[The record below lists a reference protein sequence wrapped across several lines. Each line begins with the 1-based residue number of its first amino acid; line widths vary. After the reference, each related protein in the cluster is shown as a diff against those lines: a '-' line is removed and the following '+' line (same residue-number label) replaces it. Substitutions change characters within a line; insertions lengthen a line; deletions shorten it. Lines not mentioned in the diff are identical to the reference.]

1 MGHQEIGRSPLR
13 RTPRQL
19 RSQHLRQRFGAIAR
33 ATLLLTLFATPA
45 VAQSQRPGE
54 PSDSPFTNPLEMR
67 TSDPLLPTPP
77 ISRPLSPLE
86 RRDLR
91 DGLDRLRLEGE
102 ASYRGGNLDQ
112 AFQIWLRELRLRR
125 VLGLSEEVPALGRV
139 GAVAWQESRST
150 ETRAIT
156 QRLQTIQSELQRQSP
171 IDYDL
176 LLSIAQSYQQLRAY
190 DPAVVLYQQ
199 LLMKARQQQNQLRQQ
214 EILTALG
221 QLQLTRFRY
230 SEAAIVF
237 QELLERARS
246 QNDPAATAQAL
257 QNLAYTYQQAK
268 QPQQAIAPLEELIR
282 LYQQQQQLLL
292 IPALQVALGDSYFA
306 TQRITPAAQN
316 YQSAYTLA
324 RSQQQFAIA
333 ADALNKLAVLYQSI
347 NRPDDALTV
356 YQILIDVGQ
365 RTYDRMG
372 IMETFDQIG
381 KIERSRG
388 NQAGAINAFQ
398 QGLQLAQQLNYAN
411 RVQYFNTQIQQ
422 LSQQP
427 N

>member
-1 MGHQEIGRSPLR
+1 M
-13 RTPRQL
+13 
-19 RSQHLRQRFGAIAR
+19 
-33 ATLLLTLFATPA
+33 TLFTTPV
-45 VAQSQRPGE
+45 VAQSQRSREQPD
-54 PSDSPFTNPLEMR
+54 PLFTNPLELQ
-67 TSDPLLPTPP
+67 TPDPLLPAPP
-77 ISRPLSPLE
+77 VSRPLSPLE

-91 DGLDRLRLEGE
+91 EALDRLRLEGE
-102 ASYRGGNLDQ
+102 ASYRVGNVDQ
-112 AFQIWLRELRLRR
+112 AFQVWLRELRLRR

-139 GAVAWQESRST
+139 GAVAWQESRAT
-150 ETRAIT
+150 ETRVIT
-156 QRLQTIQSELQRQSP
+156 QRLQTIQTELQQTSP

-190 DPAVVLYQQ
+190 DPAVTLYQQ
-199 LLMKARQQQNQLRQQ
+199 LLAQTRQQQNQPRQQ

-230 SEAAIVF
+230 PEAATVF

-246 QNDPAATAQAL
+246 QNNPLAEAQAL

-268 QPQQAIAPLEELIR
+268 QPQQAIAPLEQLVR
-282 LYQQQQQLLL
+282 LYQQQQQLPL
-292 IPALQVALGDSYFA
+292 IPTLQVALGDSYFA

-316 YQSAYTLA
+316 YQAAYTLA
-324 RSQQQFAIA
+324 RSQQQFGIA

-365 RTYDRMG
+365 QTYDRLG
-372 IMETFDQIG
+372 IMETLDQIG

-388 NQAGAINAFQ
+388 NRAGAISAFQ
-398 QGLQLAQQLNYAN
+398 QGLQLAQQLSYAN
-411 RVQYFNTQIQQ
+411 RVEYFNTQIQQ
-422 LSQQP
+422 LAQ
-427 N
+427 